1 MPDTATLPGYGA
13 LTVTPTSNAAGAE
26 ISDIDLNNGISDDVA
41 EALRQAWRDHM
52 VLLVRGQDLSAD
64 DQEQFCRVFGDLAGL
79 TSRASASK
87 FLWVSNREVPD
98 NATAVQLGEMM
109 FHCDQAYAEQPCKGS
124 TLYSLEIP
132 DVGGN
137 TCFANCCMAYETLS
151 DHWKQRIEGLTALNY
166 FNYDTNPSI
175 RPGEIDPDAPQHSHP
190 IVRTHPETGRK
201 SIYVN
206 RLMTMK
212 IDGLEKAE
220 SGEILAFLFDH
231 IEKPEHVYEHVWEVG
246 DLVLW
251 DNRCLAHARTDYDST
266 KKRLLR
272 RMTILDENPVS

>member
-1 MPDTATLPGYGA
+1 MPDTATVPGYA
-13 LTVTPTSNAAGAE
+13 PFTVTPISNAAGAE
-26 ISDIDLNNGISDDVA
+26 ISDIDLNNIIGDDTA
-41 EALRQAWRDHM
+41 DALRQAWRDHM
-52 VLLVRGQDLSAD
+52 VLLIRGQDLSAD
-64 DQEQFCRVFGDLAGL
+64 EQERFCRVFGDIAGL
-79 TSRASASK
+79 KSKESASK

-98 NATAVQLGEMM
+98 NATAVQVGEMM

-137 TCFANCCMAYETLS
+137 TCFANCCLAYDNLS
-151 DHWKQRIEGLTALNY
+151 DDWKRRIDGLTALNY

-175 RPGEIDPDAPQHSHP
+175 RPGEIDPNAPQHSHP
-190 IVRTHPETGRK
+190 VVRTHAETGRK

-212 IDGLEKAE
+212 ISDVDKAE
-220 SGEILAFLFDH
+220 SDEILSHLFDH
-231 IEKPEHVYEHVWEVG
+231 IEKTEHVYEHVWEVG

-251 DNRCLAHARTDYDST
+251 DNRCLAHARTDYDPA

-272 RMTILDENPVS
+272 RMTVLDENAVF

>member
-1 MPDTATLPGYGA
+1 MPDTATLSGHSEF
-13 LTVTPTSNAAGAE
+13 TVTPLSNAAGAE
-26 ISDIDLNNGISDDVA
+26 ISDIDLNRPISDDTA
-41 EALRQAWRDHM
+41 QALRQAWRDHM
-52 VLLVRGQDLSAD
+52 ILLVRGQDLTAD
-64 DQEQFCRVFGDLAGL
+64 DQERFCRVFGDIAGL
-79 TSRASASK
+79 KSKESTSN

-109 FHCDQAYAEQPCKGS
+109 FHCDQAYAERPCKGS

-137 TCFANCCMAYETLS
+137 TCFANCCMAYDALS
-151 DHWKQRIEGLTALNY
+151 DDWKQRIDGLTALNY

-175 RPGEIDPDAPQHSHP
+175 RPGEIDPAAPQTSHP
-190 IVRTHPETGRK
+190 VVRTHAETGRK

-212 IDGLEKAE
+212 INDVDKAE
-220 SGEILAFLFDH
+220 SDGILTHLFDH

-251 DNRCLAHARTDYDST
+251 DNRCLAHARTDYDPA

>member
-1 MPDTATLPGYGA
+1 MPDTATPHAYGG
-13 LTVTPTSNAAGAE
+13 LTVTPLSNAAGAE
-26 ISDIDLNNGISDDVA
+26 ISDIDLNSPFYTDTA

-64 DQEQFCRVFGDLAGL
+64 DQERFCRVFGEIAGL
-79 TSRASASK
+79 KSKQSTSN

-109 FHCDQAYAEQPCKGS
+109 FHYDQAYSRHPCKGS

-137 TCFANCCMAYETLS
+137 TCFANCCMAYDTLS
-151 DHWKQRIEGLTALNY
+151 DDWKARIGGLTALNY

-175 RPGEIDPDAPQHSHP
+175 RPGDVDPDAPQYSHP
-190 IVRTHPETGRK
+190 VVRTHAETGRK

-212 IDGLEKAE
+212 INNVDPSE
-220 SGEILAFLFDH
+220 SDEILGHLFDH
-231 IEKPEHVYEHVWEVG
+231 IEQPDHVYEHVWEVG

-251 DNRCLAHARTDYDST
+251 DNRCLAHARTDYDPA

-272 RMTILDENPVS
+272 RMTVLDENPVS